1 MKNKLLK
8 YINIFIYLIYL
19 VSAIFFIF
27 KKDFFSLFITIGCIV
42 GTFILRFI
50 NKKYNELLD
59 NKLYIAL
66 VIFIIISS
74 LLGTCYNFYSIKYYD
89 DFLHLTSG
97 ALSCVIAWSI
107 FKYFN
112 IKSQKKLTVALSKE
126 IDEMTVVQLNSLCEV
141 HEVTLSSNVK
151 KNELI
156 FLLLFLIKKNKLSTS
171 EITGISDNWDI
182 SPLEFTVAIQ
192 EGTVYNNTVILRQEV
207 VFPSIRPEN
216 YLI

>member
-89 DFLHLTSG
+89 DFLHFTSG
-97 ALSCVIAWSI
+97 ILSCIIAWYI
-107 FKYFN
+107 FKYYN
-112 IKSQKKLTVALSKE
+112 IKSQKKL
-126 IDEMTVVQLNSLCEV
+126 
-141 HEVTLSSNVK
+141 
-151 KNELI
+151 I
-156 FLLLFLIKKNKLSTS
+156 FLAIFMFMFNMGVASLWEIIEFLLDRFVGTHTQIGGLS
-171 EITGISDNWDI
+171 D
-182 SPLEFTVAIQ
+182 
-192 EGTVYNNTVILRQEV
+192 TVIDMIDALIG
-207 VFPSIRPEN
+207 SIITIPFIIK
-216 YLI
+216 YSKK